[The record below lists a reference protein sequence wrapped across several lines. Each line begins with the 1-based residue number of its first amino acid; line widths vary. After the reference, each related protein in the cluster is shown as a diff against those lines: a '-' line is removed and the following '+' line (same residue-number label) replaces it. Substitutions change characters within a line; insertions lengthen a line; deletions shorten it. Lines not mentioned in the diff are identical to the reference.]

1 MVSNATKDIIKT
13 VYSSNKKLPIN
24 KRQLKKIEKFFI
36 NNADLTS
43 DIIQAMKQEK
53 SIGDC
58 IDVLKSGK
66 DEIVKQHAKQKG
78 LQSGIL
84 SECLIAQTLADIHEL
99 EFYED
104 IETNAPSSTLLSLVK
119 DNKLEHLLGNT
130 RYVYYSQQKEIII
143 FQCGNP
149 NTNDLHIHLKAG
161 DVISEIKDIPAL
173 IQDID
178 LLYDNNGKLIIP
190 DELRKQSPACAEV
203 IERFNAET
211 DVISSA
217 GQNYQIGTSASDDL
231 CRQIIKEFASNS
243 NAEVLFLLVKNDLI
257 AVLVDDIA
265 KKFSNGKPIFT
276 FKQSEIRT
284 TGKNARATPFAP
296 KLVEDAIREYCEET
310 SNPNILR
317 IAKANDKVIGWKTGR
332 GKKDKTRFK
341 ITEQIFV
348 RTKDITETDD
358 YYEFDKSKI
367 NQTKSSI
374 TVHLNFPH
382 KKEDMKEYYKDIIG
396 TSNCAN

>member
-203 IERFNAET
+203 IERFNAEQT
-211 DVISSA
+211 YRDVRFLEWSSMFDFNMSNPDA
-217 GQNYQIGTSASDDL
+217 TTEEKKEVAKQKRQDGIDTKADWFVKSADNY
-231 CRQIIKEFASNS
+231 IKYIDKVPKLQ
-243 NAEVLFLLVKNDLI
+243 AEVL
-257 AVLVDDIA
+257 
-265 KKFSNGKPIFT
+265 KKTI
-276 FKQSEIRT
+276 EMY
-284 TGKNARATPFAP
+284 
-296 KLVEDAIREYCEET
+296 D
-310 SNPNILR
+310 
-317 IAKANDKVIGWKTGR
+317 
-332 GKKDKTRFK
+332 
-341 ITEQIFV
+341 
-348 RTKDITETDD
+348 
-358 YYEFDKSKI
+358 
-367 NQTKSSI
+367 
-374 TVHLNFPH
+374 
-382 KKEDMKEYYKDIIG
+382 
-396 TSNCAN
+396 